1 MNPVPKKHKPI
12 RLKGKPLIALY
23 EAVYE
28 RDGGICQ
35 KCKEKW
41 IEPGTIPHH
50 KIHKSQGG
58 EDTMENLEMSCLE
71 CHDAEHN

>member
-1 MNPVPKKHKPI
+1 MLNPCPKHKAI
-12 RLKGKPLIALY
+12 RLKGKKLIALY

-35 KCKEKW
+35 KCKKNW

-50 KIHKSQGG
+50 KILKSQGG
-58 EDTMENLEMSCLE
+58 EDTKENLEMRCLE
-71 CHDAEHN
+71 CHDVEHN